1 LYKGGRIGDNNGMNR
16 LLLYGGVGLLIEV
29 FWTGAYSMIAGDAR
43 LTATTYL
50 WMMPIYGFF
59 GMVSERLHERIRTYP
74 VLVRGLVWAGF
85 IFVVEYACGYL
96 LRVFLG
102 VCPWDYS
109 SAAYAVDG
117 LIRLDYAP
125 AWFFLGL
132 LFEHLHDYL
141 SLNTIK
147 QRERPLR

>member
-1 LYKGGRIGDNNGMNR
+1 MNR

-29 FWTGAYSMIAGDAR
+29 FWTGAYSMIAGDVS

-50 WMMPIYGFF
+50 WMLPIYGFF
-59 GMVSERLHERIRTYP
+59 GLVSEG
-74 VLVRGLVWAGF
+74 GLVWTGF
-85 IFVVEYACGYL
+85 IFAVEYVCGYL
-96 LRVFLG
+96 LRSYLG

-109 SAAYAVDG
+109 SASYDIDG

-141 SLNTIK
+141 TSHTVRQK
-147 QRERPLR
+147 ERPRW

>member
-1 LYKGGRIGDNNGMNR
+1 MNR
-16 LLLYGGVGLLIEV
+16 SLLYGLIGLLIEV
-29 FWTGAYSMIAGDAR
+29 FWTGAYSMITGDVS

-59 GMVSERLHERIRTYP
+59 GLVSERVHERIRAHS
-74 VLVRGLVWAGF
+74 VLVRGLVWTGF
-85 IFVVEYACGYL
+85 IFVVEYLCGYF
-96 LRVFLG
+96 LRILVG

-109 SAAYAVDG
+109 SVPSAVDG

-141 SLNTIK
+141 TSYPVR

>member
-1 LYKGGRIGDNNGMNR
+1 MNR

-29 FWTGAYSMIAGDAR
+29 FWTGAYSMIAGDVS

-50 WMMPIYGFF
+50 WMLPIYGFF
-59 GMVSERLHERIRTYP
+59 GLVSEGVHERIRAHP
-74 VLVRGLVWAGF
+74 VLVRGLVWTGF
-85 IFVVEYACGYL
+85 IFAVEYVCGYL
-96 LRVFLG
+96 LRSYLG

-109 SAAYAVDG
+109 FASYEIDG

-141 SLNTIK
+141 TSHTVRQK
-147 QRERPLR
+147 ERPRW